1 MSKKSIE
8 KLSPT
13 RKVLIISG
21 IIFVAGA
28 SYWYFTR
35 PNETNEKDESPEN
48 DDQETP
54 VSIGQTIPFEPKV
67 QQDDVKVDEDIPFNN
82 ENDQQSNHIEQQVD
96 ETPIIEPEPE
106 PVVE

>member
-13 RKVLIISG
+13 RKALIISG

-67 QQDDVKVDEDIPFNN
+67 QDDDAKEAVNEDEDITVNN
-82 ENDQQSNHIEQQVD
+82 ANDQLLSHHHLVLL
-96 ETPIIEPEPE
+96 
-106 PVVE
+106 V